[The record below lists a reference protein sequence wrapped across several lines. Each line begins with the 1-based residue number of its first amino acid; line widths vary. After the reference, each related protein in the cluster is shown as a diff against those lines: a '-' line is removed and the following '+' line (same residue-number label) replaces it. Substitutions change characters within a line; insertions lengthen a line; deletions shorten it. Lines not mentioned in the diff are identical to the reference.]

1 MGRRDS
7 RYQRTSSEV
16 RARRYLYQMRPYTEE
31 RCEGQL
37 SCTILDW
44 RWGGRP
50 PHRPYG
56 KKRPVGFTVLARQ
69 SSPQWILEGD
79 IKGCFDAISHSWLL
93 THIPV
98 DKTMLKK
105 WLKAGYLEEKVLHAT
120 EEGTPQGGSITP

>member
-37 SCTILDW
+37 SCTVLDW

-50 PHRPYG
+50 PRRPYG
-56 KKRPVGFTVLARQ
+56 KKRPLGGSSGAQQLVQEVVTIILARIYDPVLL
-69 SSPQWILEGD
+69 SSSHRFPTRHSPRTRRE
-79 IKGCFDAISHSWLL
+79 KGAQAS
-93 THIPV
+93 T
-98 DKTMLKK
+98 
-105 WLKAGYLEEKVLHAT
+105 AT
-120 EEGTPQGGSITP
+120 FIHPTRSIVSGRNMTP